1 MHVEM
6 VAEALIASNGAPL
19 PLQIAPEALQA
30 AFSAQ
35 LAAAN
40 ALIDTAPTTRA
51 GLRALETHLCDDR
64 TRNARGAA

>member
-1 MHVEM
+1 MHAEM

-35 LAAAN
+35 IAAAN

-51 GLRALETHLCDDR
+51 GLRALEMHLS
-64 TRNARGAA
+64 